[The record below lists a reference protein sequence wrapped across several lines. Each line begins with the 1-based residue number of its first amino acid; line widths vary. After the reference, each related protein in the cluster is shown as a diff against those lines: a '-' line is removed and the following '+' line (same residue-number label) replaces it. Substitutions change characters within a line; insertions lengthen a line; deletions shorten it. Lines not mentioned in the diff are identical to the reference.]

1 MSCLP
6 NPSQILWSFMNTR
19 GISWRANEKEMP
31 PEVPGWAITAIAVV
45 VAKMGYCA
53 CWLQTT
59 HGYRQLQVWV

>member
-1 MSCLP
+1 
-6 NPSQILWSFMNTR
+6 MNTR
-19 GISWRANEKEMP
+19 GTSWRANEKEMP
-31 PEVPGWAITAIAVV
+31 PEVPGWAITAIAAV